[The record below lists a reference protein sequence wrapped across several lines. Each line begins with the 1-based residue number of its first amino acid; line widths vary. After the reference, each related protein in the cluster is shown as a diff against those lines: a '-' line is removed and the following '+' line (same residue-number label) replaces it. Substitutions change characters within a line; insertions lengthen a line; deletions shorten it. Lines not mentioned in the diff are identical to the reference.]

1 MIIAPS
7 GNKDC
12 GIRMFGI
19 LVWIWK
25 LFSHPLFKRPYSLT
39 FCWAWF
45 VTKLNK
51 IQKKKKRCVSDHVQ
65 YLTRTTNS
73 EVLKNKRKHKIL
85 CTALGWGNTV
95 HNNVLLRLLQNYW
108 QFLPRHFLALLEESQ
123 VWFWQAQYFYPGIV
137 ELPLEEKTRQIRT
150 ATRRK
155 LI

>member
-51 IQKKKKRCVSDHVQ
+51 IQKKNAVWVITYNTSLAQLIK
-65 YLTRTTNS
+65 
-73 EVLKNKRKHKIL
+73 VLKNKRKHKIL

-108 QFLPRHFLALLEESQ
+108 QFLPRHFWALLGESQ

>member
-12 GIRMFGI
+12 DIRMFGI

-25 LFSHPLFKRPYSLT
+25 LSIHPLFKRPYSLT
-39 FCWAWF
+39 FCWAWV

-51 IQKKKKRCVSDHVQ
+51 IQKKKNAVCVITYDTSLAQ
-65 YLTRTTNS
+65 LLK
-73 EVLKNKRKHKIL
+73 VLKNKRKHKIL
-85 CTALGWGNTV
+85 FTALGWGNIV
-95 HNNVLLRLLQNYW
+95 HNNVLPWLLQNYW
-108 QFLPRHFLALLEESQ
+108 QFLPRHFWAQLEESR
-123 VWFWQAQYFYPGIV
+123 VWFWQAQYFYRGIV
-137 ELPLEEKTRQIRT
+137 ELPLEEKTREIRT